1 MYREG
6 GSMEKRVERKVTKRG
21 EKRGVR
27 VGELKGGAKPGEGGV
42 KANAR
47 EDAAIDAAEHLTRDL
62 ARVRANFGMDPLV
75 GSRSLAGA
83 WTSPTDV
90 TEEGEA
96 EFVDAVADCLGAG
109 LSLEAAL
116 DCWDN
121 GGLATD
127 AVDDQAA
134 ADAADE
140 EASAM
145 VIPIASARHAPGRR
159 LLVR

>member
-1 MYREG
+1 
-6 GSMEKRVERKVTKRG
+6 MEKKRESNGNGNAAKRG
-21 EKRGVR
+21 GEA
-27 VGELKGGAKPGEGGV
+27 GELKAAKPRPGEDGP
-42 KANAR
+42 KAKAA

-90 TEEGEA
+90 TEEDEA

-121 GGLATD
+121 GGLVTD
-127 AVDDQAA
+127 AIEDPGAS
-134 ADAADE
+134 DE
-140 EASAM
+140 EGTAM
-145 VIPIASARHAPGRR
+145 VTPIASARHAPGRR